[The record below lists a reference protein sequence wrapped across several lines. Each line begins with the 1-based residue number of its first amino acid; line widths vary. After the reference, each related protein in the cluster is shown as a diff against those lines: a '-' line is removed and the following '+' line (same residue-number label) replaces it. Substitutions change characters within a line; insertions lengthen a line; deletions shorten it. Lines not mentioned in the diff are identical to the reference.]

1 MKKVAVTVA
10 VLALGLAACA
20 QNNEANNM
28 AENDLY
34 TENAAETDMNMSLN
48 ETENA
53 ADTALEN
60 ATESLENAGEAVEN
74 AGEAVDEAGDNAQ

>member
-20 QNNEANNM
+20 ENNEANQV

-34 TENAAETDMNMSLN
+34 TENAVETDMNMSMDA
-48 ETENA
+48 TENA

-60 ATESLENAGEAVEN
+60 ATESLENASESVEN
-74 AGEAVDEAGDNAQ
+74 AAESVENAQ